1 MTQEQ
6 FQRGWM
12 EVSKQYNSIGAVLD
26 MLAVTSV
33 YDAYDAVEPTPL
45 FRHTVKRSMNLAV
58 RAARRYEQ
66 VVKEAYREKYSLWVD
81 YNMAMQSQLETK
93 VFILYN
99 SIHRFLS
106 FRRTPHLAE
115 CSRCLLALV
124 LACNAKDYHELFFAR
139 VEKET
144 RIRKFRELY
153 SYARMDGICLQLQ
166 AVTHTLLRQED
177 GIVDAFNNNEEI
189 SLALVAINRHL
200 ENEDNL
206 NAAAKSACS
215 MDIGQYGDALREIE
229 EREEAK
235 RAAERA
241 EKAAADKVAEQM
253 KTEAQKAKDEAVA
266 ARLSEKYNV
275 KPKRKK

>member
-58 RAARRYEQ
+58 KAARRYEQ

-106 FRRTPHLAE
+106 FRRTPNLAE
-115 CSRCLLALV
+115 CCRCMLALV

-166 AVTHTLLRQED
+166 AVAHSLLRD
-177 GIVDAFNNNEEI
+177 DSGVVNAFNNNEE
-189 SLALVAINRHL
+189 LTAINRHL
-200 ENEDNL
+200 EAEDNL

-215 MDIGQYGDALREIE
+215 MDLEQYGDALREIE

-235 RAAERA
+235 RAAEKA
-241 EKAAADKVAEQM
+241 EKAASDKVAEEM
-253 KTEAQKAKDEAVA
+253 KIEAQRAKDEAVA

-275 KPKRKK
+275 KTRKK